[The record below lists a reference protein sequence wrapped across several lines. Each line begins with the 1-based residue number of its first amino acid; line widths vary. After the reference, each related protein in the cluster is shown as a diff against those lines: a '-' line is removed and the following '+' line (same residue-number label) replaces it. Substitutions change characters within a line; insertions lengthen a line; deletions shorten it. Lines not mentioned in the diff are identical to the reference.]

1 MKKKIL
7 VFGVTGL
14 LGTSIEKIFKKD
26 KNYKFI
32 GCSHRD
38 IDITNHKKLKKLLQ
52 KHRPNFVINTVALI
66 GINFCEKNPEKTMNV
81 NAFSVYNL
89 AKICKSL
96 NITLVQISTHAVFDG
111 IKKKPYDEN
120 DQPNPINIY
129 GHAKLVGEYFVK
141 MNLKNYYI
149 LRMPTM
155 YGPRRNKSLGFVDKM
170 INNMKLGKD
179 LKIAGDRIDS
189 PSYTLTIS
197 KKIKKLITK
206 KKYGIHH
213 ISDKGAISYYEFI
226 KELSKMIG
234 FKGKIQKVKDK
245 EFPSAAPNPLR
256 VSISSKNGTG
266 VFWKKALK
274 SFINEEKIKC

>member
-120 DQPNPINIY
+120 DATNTCGDNTGI
-129 GHAKLVGEYFVK
+129 AFVEW
-141 MNLKNYYI
+141 I
-149 LRMPTM
+149 
-155 YGPRRNKSLGFVDKM
+155 
-170 INNMKLGKD
+170 
-179 LKIAGDRIDS
+179 
-189 PSYTLTIS
+189 
-197 KKIKKLITK
+197 
-206 KKYGIHH
+206 
-213 ISDKGAISYYEFI
+213 
-226 KELSKMIG
+226 
-234 FKGKIQKVKDK
+234 
-245 EFPSAAPNPLR
+245 PLR
-256 VSISSKNGTG
+256 WLSLSEPQENKYLYYQI
-266 VFWKKALK
+266 
-274 SFINEEKIKC
+274 